1 MKPIQDVHMA
11 EPGLLVVDA
20 AAADEET
27 ALAFHRAVAHRWA
40 TAAADEKTAIAFER
54 AVAEPWTATTT
65 PPAATVSGERA
76 PRVPRQSGVW
86 LRFYLDLREELGTG
100 R

>member
-54 AVAEPWTATTT
+54 AVAEPWTTTT
-65 PPAATVSGERA
+65 PAATVSGDRA
-76 PRVPRQSGVW
+76 ARVPRQSGVW
-86 LRFYLDLREELGTG
+86 LRFYLDLREELGTRG
-100 R
+100 

>member
-1 MKPIQDVHMA
+1 MADMKPIQDVHMA

-40 TAAADEKTAIAFER
+40 TAAVDEKAAVAFER
-54 AVAEPWTATTT
+54 AVSDPWAAPADDRTA
-65 PPAATVSGERA
+65 
-76 PRVPRQSGVW
+76 RVPSQSGVW
-86 LRFYLDLREELGTG
+86 LRFYLDLRQELGT
-100 R
+100 RR

>member
-27 ALAFHRAVAHRWA
+27 AMAFHRAVAHRWA
-40 TAAADEKTAIAFER
+40 TAAADARTAVAFER
-54 AVAEPWTATTT
+54 AVSDPWATTADDRT
-65 PPAATVSGERA
+65 
-76 PRVPRQSGVW
+76 PRVPSQSGVW
-86 LRFYLDLREELGTG
+86 LRFYLDLRQELGT
-100 R
+100 RR